1 VLQTRDRAP
10 TPSPFNVFTF
20 GLAIESIKEFEGM
33 SVTVES
39 LINSNLVQCMFV
51 IAMMEI
57 GVLGASNYVIHPF
70 EQHYMSLFLFG
81 VPPI

>member
-1 VLQTRDRAP
+1 
-10 TPSPFNVFTF
+10 
-20 GLAIESIKEFEGM
+20 M